1 MTRRRWTLSDLNTWH
16 VVAAANLRGLSLA
29 ETEARIREMI
39 EALQEE
45 ELALRNIGADPANFA
60 ALSACAPSM
69 CGCAS
74 RRSRTG
80 AQWWRVVGKGC
91 NRP

>member
-60 ALSACAPSM
+60 AVE
-69 CGCAS
+69 
-74 RRSRTG
+74 RVRTEHVRLREQ
-80 AQWWRVVGKGC
+80 AIENWRAMVARGGKGLQ
-91 NRP
+91 